1 MKGDQKART
10 GFFGFKKNNKEKV
23 FEAYENKE
31 SKSKPELVK

>member
-1 MKGDQKART
+1 MKGDQKQKV